1 MAYYLLDTDAIIDYL
16 AGVASSVKLIQDL
29 HNQGDLLCVCDV
41 VVAEVHSGLR
51 PQDREKAEKLL
62 SACSFLSTEAEDA
75 RLAGVWRYEYA
86 RRGVTLSTTDV
97 LVAAT
102 AHGHKASIV
111 TGNKDDYPLDEVDI
125 LPLPRSKH

>member
-16 AGVASSVKLIQDL
+16 AGIASSVRLVQEL
-29 HNQGDLLCVCDV
+29 HDRGNFLCICDV

-62 SACSFLSTEAEDA
+62 SACSFLSTDAEDA
-75 RLAGVWRYEYA
+75 KLAGRWRYEYA
-86 RRGVTLSTTDV
+86 RRGVTLSTTDA

-102 AHGHKASIV
+102 AHGHKATIV
-111 TGNKDDYPLDEVDI
+111 TGNKDDYPMDEIDV
-125 LPLPRSKH
+125 LPLPRPRR